1 MIYAVLKFLHVLSI
15 IIWVGGMF
23 FTQFAL
29 RPAAASLEGPVRL
42 RLMHDA
48 LGRFF
53 RIVLPAALIALAS
66 GLWMIGR
73 VAKETVRAGAD
84 FNMPLDWTIMA
95 TIGIIMIAIFGHIRF
110 ALFKRLGR
118 AVQASE
124 WQTGAAALGGIRK
137 WVSVN
142 LVLGLITVAV
152 VYLLP

>member
-15 IIWVGGMF
+15 ITWVGGMI
-23 FTQFAL
+23 FTQVAL
-29 RPAAASLEGPVRL
+29 RPAAASLDAPVRL
-42 RLMHDA
+42 RLMHGA

-53 RIVLPAALIALAS
+53 RIALVAALVALGS

-73 VAKETVRAGAD
+73 VAKETVRAGAG
-84 FNMPLDWTIMA
+84 FEMPLDWTIMA
-95 TIGIIMIAIFGHIRF
+95 TIGILMIAIFGHIRF
-110 ALFKRLGR
+110 ALFKRLDR
-118 AVQASE
+118 AVHASD
-124 WQTGAAALGGIRK
+124 WQGGAAALGDIRK